1 MNWTTTKAVEGMTPY
16 EAAFGQKPNL
26 KNVCKWGEKVWVR
39 VEGEDKLGGKL
50 HEGRWMGVDE
60 QSKGVRIY
68 WPDKMTVGVECN
80 VYFDKTVASVS
91 HLKEEEDGI
100 VKTKNDLSNAPK
112 AIPLENPIPTTPA
125 ASILPQVPQPDSA
138 IGKHIC
144 KPSQC
149 ILDITEGRGSSSGWP
164 SDPAVA
170 QGVQLP
176 PNVYRH

>member
-39 VEGEDKLGGKL
+39 VEGENKLGGQL

-91 HLKEEEDGI
+91 HLEGEEDGI
-100 VKTKNDLSNAPK
+100 VKTKNDLSNVPK

-125 ASILPQVPQPDSA
+125 APILPQVPQPDSA